1 MTSAR
6 QNRNQTILSIE
17 NLYQQAQLETTQ
29 TIQTAPQHKPPLQRR
44 QGFRLPLIGSK
55 AVSFLIEKK
64 QHRKI
69 SDAAEPFSEAVVLSG
84 LKHPSSSSEKG
95 HAPLLTHPSTGPQP
109 ASQAK
114 AATGPAAQKNKSIK
128 APPSRRI
135 DQEEEEAADT
145 HHLDPFNAI
154 KQAVLSA
161 QIAPPLAEQTALSPE
176 PVNPAAQ
183 PQPKKHHD
191 PLMDKQTDSVEK
203 SALENLVLQ
212 LSHLVEVEVEARLAE
227 TQHKL
232 AKKAQKPAKAV
243 TKKAAKKK
251 ALQNGKT
258 RSKTTSPSKK
268 SET

>member
-64 QHRKI
+64 QYEKI
-69 SDAAEPFSEAVVLSG
+69 SDAAEPFSEDVVLSG
-84 LKHPSSSSEKG
+84 LKHPSSFSEKG

-114 AATGPAAQKNKSIK
+114 AATSSAAQKNKSVK

-135 DQEEEEAADT
+135 DQEEDAADT

-161 QIAPPLAEQTALSPE
+161 QIAPPFAEQTALSPE
-176 PVNPAAQ
+176 PSYPAAQ
-183 PQPKKHHD
+183 PQPEKHHD
-191 PLMDKQTDSVEK
+191 PLDDKQTAFVEK
-203 SALENLVLQ
+203 STLENLVMQ

-232 AKKAQKPAKAV
+232 TKKTQKTAKNAA
-243 TKKAAKKK
+243 KKAAKKK
-251 ALQNGKT
+251 ILQNGKT
-258 RSKTTSPSKK
+258 RSKTSSPSKK